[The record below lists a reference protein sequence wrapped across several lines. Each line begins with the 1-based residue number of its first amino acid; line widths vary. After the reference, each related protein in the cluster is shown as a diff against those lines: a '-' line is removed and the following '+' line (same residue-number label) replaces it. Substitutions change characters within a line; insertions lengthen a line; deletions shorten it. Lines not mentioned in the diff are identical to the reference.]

1 LLAHERKRIGK
12 AWIDKKGE
20 KEKRTKK
27 KTASTAEI
35 NAGAQAVNKAKM
47 GRDRR

>member
-1 LLAHERKRIGK
+1 LLANERKRIGK

-27 KTASTAEI
+27 KKQRALQKLM
-35 NAGAQAVNKAKM
+35 QAL
-47 GRDRR
+47 RQ

>member
-27 KTASTAEI
+27 KNREHCR
-35 NAGAQAVNKAKM
+35 N
-47 GRDRR
+47 